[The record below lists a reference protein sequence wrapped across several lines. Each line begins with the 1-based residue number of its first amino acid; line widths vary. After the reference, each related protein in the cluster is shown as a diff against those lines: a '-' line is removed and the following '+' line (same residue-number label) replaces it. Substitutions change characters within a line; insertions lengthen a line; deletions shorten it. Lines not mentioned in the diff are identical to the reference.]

1 MENLGTSSTVMAA
14 TAHDSLLLYVKTEA
28 NPREMMRAW
37 IARFVMKRG
46 KGARTIYYMDGGGK
60 TWTTEGVTRREGY
73 KASKMWEAY
82 VEEMEDRD
90 EPYLGLPAFRN
101 MLRKDFSFVHFVPHT
116 IAMDER
122 AIIHAINSPPPK
134 TAGAKRKDRNE

>member
-1 MENLGTSSTVMAA
+1 MAA
-14 TAHDSLLLYVKTEA
+14 TAHDSLLLYVKTES

-46 KGARTIYYMDGGGK
+46 KGARTMYYMDGGGK

-73 KASKMWEAY
+73 KASKIWEAY

-90 EPYLGLPAFRN
+90 EPFLGKSAFRN
-101 MLRKDFSFVHFVPHT
+101 MLRNDFAFVHFVPHD

-134 TAGAKRKDRNE
+134 VSDSRKRKCDE

>member
-1 MENLGTSSTVMAA
+1 MGTSSTVMAA
-14 TAHDSLLLYVKTEA
+14 TAHDSLQAYVKMEA
-28 NPREMMRAW
+28 DSSQSKMRAW

-60 TWTTEGVTRREGY
+60 TWTSEGVTRREGY

-82 VEEMEDRD
+82 VKDMEDLD
-90 EPYLGLPAFRN
+90 EPYLGKTAFRN
-101 MLRKDFSFVHFVPHT
+101 MLREDFAFVHFVPHAT
-116 IAMDER
+116 AGDER

-134 TAGAKRKDRNE
+134 AAGAKRKDRNE